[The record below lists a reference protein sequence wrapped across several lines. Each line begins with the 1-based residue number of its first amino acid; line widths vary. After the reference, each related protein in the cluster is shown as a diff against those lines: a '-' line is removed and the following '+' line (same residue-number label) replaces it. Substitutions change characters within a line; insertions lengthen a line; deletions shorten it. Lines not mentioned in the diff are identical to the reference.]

1 MGFEEL
7 KMKLGDWELRVENG
21 IGGVEDETWEW
32 EEIKREEYVAN
43 ASQNLRL
50 EQDIELQQRGFDSRT
65 SYGLDK
71 GSKA

>member
-43 ASQNLRL
+43 ASQNLKTWAKHWITTKR
-50 EQDIELQQRGFDSRT
+50 IWF
-65 SYGLDK
+65 
-71 GSKA
+71 